1 MALGAQLV
9 IDMRGARLSIR
20 ELGKW
25 FKPRLRVSNRFWIMC
40 LLEKEGW
47 HREKKGGGGWREDE
61 RHPSREESG
70 LSSFF
75 QYIRKCVSVELF
87 LGWNEI
93 VEETYLVCDYKIR
106 HSVWETACD
115 RKETTAY
122 KISNYSKANH
132 IYTHQESFFLPHLST
147 YGT

>member
-9 IDMRGARLSIR
+9 IGMRGARLSIR

-25 FKPRLRVSNRFWIMC
+25 FKPRLRVSDRFWIMC

-47 HREKKGGGGWREDE
+47 HGEKRRGGVTGR
-61 RHPSREESG
+61 RKTSREESG

-93 VEETYLVCDYKIR
+93 VEEIYLVCDYKIR

-132 IYTHQESFFLPHLST
+132 IYTHQEFFFLPHLST